1 MMNFGV
7 AMTEIN
13 EEIKPAFTV
22 HILSKTRKVIAKMP
36 LSLQEKIYFDLDDL
50 AVYGN
55 ELQEPKVRD
64 LGDSLKELRTSAKDG
79 IARSFFFFHIGK
91 QIYVI
96 HAIQKKTQKTPKQD
110 LDLAKERMRQ
120 VKQQL
125 AQQNKES

>member
-1 MMNFGV
+1 
-7 AMTEIN
+7 MTDNPQTE
-13 EEIKPAFTV
+13 FTV
-22 HILSKTRKVIAKMP
+22 HILAQTRKLIAKMP

-55 ELQEPKVRD
+55 QLQEPKVRD
-64 LGDSLKELRTSAKDG
+64 LGDSLKELRTRSKDG

-110 LDLAKERMRQ
+110 LDLAKERM
-120 VKQQL
+120 KQLKNQL
-125 AQQNKES
+125 TEQNKEDN

>member
-1 MMNFGV
+1 MIIFEV
-7 AMTEIN
+7 AMVEMN
-13 EEIKPAFTV
+13 EELKPNFTV
-22 HILSKTRKVIAKMP
+22 HILAQTKKAISKMP

-55 ELQEPKVRD
+55 DLQEPKVRD

-110 LDLAKERMRQ
+110 LHLAKERMQQ
-120 VKQQL
+120 VKLQL
-125 AQQNKES
+125 AQQNKE

>member
-1 MMNFGV
+1 MNY
-7 AMTEIN
+7 T
-13 EEIKPAFTV
+13 EEIQPAFTV
-22 HILSKTRKVIAKMP
+22 NILTQTRKVISKMP

-79 IARSFFFFHIGK
+79 IARSFFFFYVGK

-110 LDLAKERMRQ
+110 LDLAKARMRQ
-120 VKQQL
+120 LKEQL
-125 AQQNKES
+125 AKENKE